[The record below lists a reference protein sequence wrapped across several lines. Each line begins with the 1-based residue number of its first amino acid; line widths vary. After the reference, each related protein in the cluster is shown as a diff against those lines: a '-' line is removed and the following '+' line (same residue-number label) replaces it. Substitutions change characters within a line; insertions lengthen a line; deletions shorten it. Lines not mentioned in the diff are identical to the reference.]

1 MKTVLVTGA
10 NKGIGF
16 EIVQRLLKKNYRV
29 LAISRSTT
37 NLRDI
42 DDNNLKVYQCDI
54 REKEQLEEIR
64 NYIIK
69 SGIKIDILV
78 NNLGVGYFDKAEN
91 ISIDDFQK
99 VIFFFFLVPF
109 YMISMV
115 LPEMKE
121 RNWGRIITI
130 GSDAAFLSEINGTAY
145 CSSKFGL
152 RGLCECIKK
161 EVENYN
167 ISVSMVNPG
176 RVDTW
181 FNNKKPGD
189 RKLALSAEQIA
200 TQVDFIL
207 SQDDFCCIEYI
218 NLYYNKK

>member
-1 MKTVLVTGA
+1 M
-10 NKGIGF
+10 
-16 EIVQRLLKKNYRV
+16 
-29 LAISRSTT
+29 
-37 NLRDI
+37 
-42 DDNNLKVYQCDI
+42 KVYQCDI

-99 VIFFFFLVPF
+99 VIFCNLVVPF

-145 CSSKFGL
+145 CSSVHG
-152 RGLCECIKK
+152 
-161 EVENYN
+161 
-167 ISVSMVNPG
+167 
-176 RVDTW
+176 
-181 FNNKKPGD
+181 KP
-189 RKLALSAEQIA
+189 
-200 TQVDFIL
+200 
-207 SQDDFCCIEYI
+207 
-218 NLYYNKK
+218 